1 MTTHIALPRPVVELR
16 DVVRAYPT
24 PEGELLALA
33 KVSLAIDAG
42 EVVAI
47 VGRSGSGKSTLVN
60 LVAGI
65 DRPTAGSVVVAGTL
79 LADLGESALAA
90 WRGRTVGLVF
100 QFFQLL
106 PTLSV
111 LENVM
116 LPMDFCGT
124 YFPAAA
130 RARARE
136 LLEQVGIADQAD
148 KLPAALSGGQQQR
161 AAIARALANDPPLVV
176 ADEPTGNLDSHTGA
190 EILAEFQRL
199 NREEKQ
205 TIILVTHDLT
215 VARAAARTVTVQDGL
230 IKSDIVNPHPLEAED
245 AHSEPMSATFGNGTT
260 KGIATARK

>member
-1 MTTHIALPRPVVELR
+1 MTTHSALARPVVELR

-24 PEGELLALA
+24 PAGELHALA

-42 EVVAI
+42 EVVAV

-60 LVAGI
+60 IVAGI
-65 DRPTAGSVVVAGTL
+65 DRPTAGSVVVAGARL
-79 LADLGESALAA
+79 GDLGESELAA

-116 LPMDFCGT
+116 LPMDFCAT
-124 YFPAAA
+124 LPPAAA
-130 RARARE
+130 RARAHE
-136 LLEQVGIADQAD
+136 LLAQVGIADQAH

-161 AAIARALANDPPLVV
+161 AAVARALANDPPVIV

-190 EILAEFQRL
+190 AVLELLAGLGRAG
-199 NREEKQ
+199 K
-205 TIILVTHDLT
+205 TVILVTHERDVGRYAHRIVTLVDGR
-215 VARAAARTVTVQDGL
+215 VAGAPAEAA
-230 IKSDIVNPHPLEAED
+230 
-245 AHSEPMSATFGNGTT
+245 SA
-260 KGIATARK
+260 